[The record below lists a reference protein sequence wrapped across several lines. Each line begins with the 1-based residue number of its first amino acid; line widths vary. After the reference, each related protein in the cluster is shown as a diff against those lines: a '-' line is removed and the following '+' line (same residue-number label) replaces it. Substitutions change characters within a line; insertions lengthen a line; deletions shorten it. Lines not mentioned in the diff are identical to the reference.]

1 MNIADDLKQAKLLI
15 SQVTC
20 TNEGNKEPPEIP
32 QSTTP
37 DSKSSNIAMRKS
49 KRIKSLAT
57 FTKKNLTLQI
67 EEIEKD
73 TDEANRMSLSKKP
86 DSQEDSPIR
95 Q

>member
-1 MNIADDLKQAKLLI
+1 
-15 SQVTC
+15 
-20 TNEGNKEPPEIP
+20 
-32 QSTTP
+32 
-37 DSKSSNIAMRKS
+37 MRKS

-73 TDEANRMSLSKKP
+73 TEEANRMSLSKKP

-95 Q
+95 QWFIMFNIEYF